1 MQGKTRCGV
10 NRPLLCDWGVKEVRM
25 YKETLPQYL
34 GDMKTINPSQIQ
46 KGNINHHLPWP
57 ITIIFKI
64 LRCILFCLTLGRI
77 VDIKIPPRQK
87 RIEFHGF
94 TYTIFLFAI
103 KDPHTKDG
111 VEIL

>member
-1 MQGKTRCGV
+1 MKGKTRDGINV
-10 NRPLLCDWGVKEVRM
+10 PLLCNWMVKEVRM
-25 YKETLPQYL
+25 YKEYLPQYL

-64 LRCILFCLTLGRI
+64 LRSILFVLTLGRF
-77 VDIKIPPRQK
+77 VDIKIPPRIK

-94 TYTIFLFAI
+94 TYAIFLFAI